1 MEIIKVTN
9 SYITNAVTTIVQGR
23 PMPNPAAESLKR
35 KKLPTKAQ
43 YWIRRAL
50 DKISQNFKIL
60 EEARQGIIQQHSRKD
75 KDGEPLIIMRD
86 FAKIKPLT
94 DKSGIPEINEIEKA
108 MKGDFISLKTAK
120 AISEWSKG
128 KISADNNGNVSIE
141 NIPEFQKALN
151 DLMDIEI
158 DLGINKIEVDLAE
171 WEANSNIDLLDGNE
185 MDLLLPILDVK

>member
-1 MEIIKVTN
+1 METIKVTN
-9 SYITNAVTTIVQGR
+9 SYIANAITTIVQGQ

-50 DKISQNFKIL
+50 DKVTQNFKIL

-75 KDGEPLIIMRD
+75 EDGEPLIIMQD
-86 FAKIKPLT
+86 FVKIKALADELGVP
-94 DKSGIPEINEIEKA
+94 KINEIEAA
-108 MKGDFISLKTAK
+108 MKGDFISPKTAK

-128 KISADNNGNVSIE
+128 KIRADNNGNVSIE

-151 DLMDIEI
+151 ELMDIEV
-158 DLGINKIEVDLAE
+158 DLGINKIEVDLTK
-171 WEANSNIDLLDGNE
+171 WETNPNIDLLDGNE
-185 MDLLLPILDVK
+185 MDLLLPMLDVK